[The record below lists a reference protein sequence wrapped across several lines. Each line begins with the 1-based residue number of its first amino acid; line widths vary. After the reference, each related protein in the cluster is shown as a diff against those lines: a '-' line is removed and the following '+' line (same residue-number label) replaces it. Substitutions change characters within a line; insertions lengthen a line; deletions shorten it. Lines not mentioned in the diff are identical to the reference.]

1 MAFDE
6 SISALPI
13 FNEEDNTKIEQSNEL
28 DLIIDLPLDEPE
40 EKISN
45 GMNDIFI
52 TGNKKN
58 IKVNREPSI
67 KLKVEPIKDKRD
79 VGVSLEKS
87 KTNIDIPKEKKEKYK
102 NIGKRGRDKK
112 PRKKRILSEAQ
123 KTKLA
128 EARKKSL
135 EVRRAKAREKY
146 AKKKEK
152 KVEQLEIPKQ
162 QQDAT
167 ILNQTTNFNQFCEFM
182 DRYEA
187 RKLKQVSVSQDP
199 HPNKI
204 IPTNQKPRPPI
215 IKREIQKPRYIQQH
229 AQKTTLPKPA
239 AITQPIPIKENP
251 NLRRTPQV
259 IPSIPEPSS
268 MMERFNA
275 IRSNN
280 RGGYGFNNW

>member
-6 SISALPI
+6 SISGLPE
-13 FNEEDNTKIEQSNEL
+13 FNVEETKSEQANEL
-28 DLIIDLPLDEPE
+28 DLIIDLPIEEPE
-40 EKISN
+40 EKISS
-45 GMNDIFI
+45 GVNDIFI
-52 TGNKKN
+52 MGNKKN
-58 IKVNREPSI
+58 IKIKEPSI
-67 KLKVEPIKDKRD
+67 QLKVEPIEDKRD
-79 VGVSLEKS
+79 VGVSLENN
-87 KTNIDIPKEKKEKYK
+87 KTNIEVPKEKKEKYK

-112 PRKKRILSEAQ
+112 PRKKRTLSEAQ
-123 KTKLA
+123 KIKLA

-146 AKKKEK
+146 AQKKLAK
-152 KVEQLEIPKQ
+152 KPVEQLEIPKQ

-167 ILNQTTNFNQFCEFM
+167 IFNPADNFNQFCEFM

-204 IPTNQKPRPPI
+204 IPTNHKPRPPI
-215 IKREIQKPRYIQQH
+215 IKREQPPRYVENH
-229 AQKTTLPKPA
+229 VPKKTLPKPA
-239 AITQPIPIKENP
+239 AITKPIPIIENR
-251 NLRRTPQV
+251 NLRPTPQV
-259 IPSIPEPSS
+259 IPSRPEPTS

-280 RGGYGFNNW
+280 RGGYGFNHW